1 MLADFGIAKA
11 LQASRA
17 HAPDGT
23 AAVDATLT
31 QQSIALGTPASMAHE
46 QAQGTPRRLTEQICA
61 SLWCMRSRDSS
72 LTLACVWAAT
82 SGQLFSYSHDARA
95 MCHWSNG

>member
-1 MLADFGIAKA
+1 MHRDIKPKNVLLNEGKAVLADFGIAKA

-31 QQSIALGTPASMAHE
+31 QQSIALGTPAYMAHE
-46 QAQGTPRRLTEQICA
+46 QA
-61 SLWCMRSRDSS
+61 
-72 LTLACVWAAT
+72 
-82 SGQLFSYSHDARA
+82 
-95 MCHWSNG
+95 